1 MTFSLHVTVSSGNT
15 SVAKHVYRSAG
26 VYSVKLRLINPLY
39 IDPVV
44 TQLPFA
50 LEAIEAVD
58 TLEMSEFNGR
68 LAANLTKT
76 ANGNFT
82 TRNIKFV
89 AR

>member
-1 MTFSLHVTVSSGNT
+1 MSFSPRVSLSSGNT

-39 IDPVV
+39 TDPVV

-58 TLEMSEFNGR
+58 TLEMSELNGR
-68 LAANLTKT
+68 IAANLTKT
-76 ANGNFT
+76 PNGNFS